1 MSHQEHFLLKY
12 IPAVFTYP
20 QSTVTA
26 LVSPSQASVSAC
38 KAADTAVSG
47 TKAGDLIFGCMVEAS
62 FYQFSNTPP
71 QSFLGRSTDEY
82 STSSFS
88 HY

>member
-1 MSHQEHFLLKY
+1 MEFETSHLYLK
-12 IPAVFTYP
+12 AV
-20 QSTVTA
+20 VGWILTA